1 MGWSRRAFA
10 ASAASATLAVAGC
23 AGASGDDAATEAD
36 PEPDRGSPASRFESV
51 QPLQWWATPPDLAVV
66 NASTDGVTA
75 YVTIYGPDWLEAQFR
90 ETVSLRG
97 PVIGEPAAGV
107 SFEDVDV
114 VGASGVLAVETADGL
129 RNAHDWDGGSERRGI
144 VVRLHDDRIRFAD
157 VHT

>member
-10 ASAASATLAVAGC
+10 ASAASAMLAVAGC
-23 AGASGDDAATEAD
+23 AGASGDDTATEAD
-36 PEPDRGSPASRFESV
+36 SEPDRGSSASKFESV

-66 NASTDGVTA
+66 NVGTDGVTA

-97 PVIGEPAAGV
+97 PVLGEPAAVV
-107 SFEDVDV
+107 SFDDVDV
-114 VGASGVLAVETADGL
+114 VGARGVIAVETADGL
-129 RNAHDWDGGSERRGI
+129 TNAHDWDDGDERHGI
-144 VVRLHDDRIRFAD
+144 VVQLHDDRIRFAD